1 MLGEPGVRIRIAK
14 DPGYDA
20 DLKELSLDFPDIDTV
35 DDAID
40 WRFQREPEH
49 GTILPKA
56 KVDDHFVHRSKG
68 VAGYPTYRYL
78 FERRFESGDYAI
90 RLIGIALVHACEN
103 D

>member
-1 MLGEPGVRIRIAK
+1 MLGELGVRIAK
-14 DPGYDA
+14 DAGYDA
-20 DLKELSLDFPDIDTV
+20 DLKELSVDFPDIYTV

-49 GTILPKA
+49 GTILPM
-56 KVDDHFVHRSKG
+56 VDDHFVHRSKG

-90 RLIGIALVHACEN
+90 RLIGIALVHAYEN